1 MTEQFELEA
10 STPESEQVVELKL
23 PDPDELKVTVPV
35 GAEAVPVFVSVTVAV
50 QVVAWF
56 CVTGLPQL
64 TAVDEVRLDTTDTE
78 VAVLVA
84 WVVLPP

>member
-1 MTEQFELEA
+1 VTEQFELEA

-64 TAVDEVRLDTTDTE
+64 TAVDVARLALIAKE
-78 VAVLVA
+78 AAVLA
-84 WVVLPP
+84 ACVVLPP

>member
-78 VAVLVA
+78 VAVLAA
-84 WVVLPP
+84 WLVLPP